1 MCLIIDEEMVKRK
14 MKRKK
19 TFAVLLCTAL
29 AAAASAAL
37 LLTGCGTNGPKR
49 PKLFNDTLPAV
60 EPDSGTHVSVA
71 AGGEPN
77 VIYKPPVDGSGYRY
91 GPSIMYYADGSCDAW
106 FSTPGYGGEW
116 DWITV
121 KHSDDGIHFG
131 SEKVVLVPTPDSMD
145 KFSCC
150 DPGVIY
156 FGGYYY
162 LGYTSTIVEGGV
174 NNNVFVARSRNAAGP
189 YEKWNGSG
197 WGGDPAPVV
206 YYDEGDTIYG
216 AGEPSMVVRD
226 GVLYFY
232 YTWACPDGEFIK
244 VATSDTAE
252 DWPARLTYRGD
263 AYEKINSQNSCDVTY
278 LEDAGK
284 FVAFTTQFR
293 FAENSGLVL
302 LESEDGITFRHTQY
316 LCEGLYK
323 HLHSLGVSKRPD
335 GHIQLKDKIF
345 VGYAF
350 SDGDGLNW
358 GKWAT
363 AFQHLELALYKGEPQ
378 PEGNGRLGVRCG
390 EWLTERPADPPMIAI
405 ATHPRVI
412 ELFAEEV
419 DANIGGLVWLD
430 PMLSAHEIKD
440 TSKLKFSGYDKSL
453 ISIKKGRISSNGST
467 GETTVKVRYNG
478 LETELKVYV
487 RSSVS
492 EFQGSSTKKV
502 VEFTPVIS
510 EYELT
515 AGQTHKPQIRG
526 LVRFSDNTWA
536 EAYNSDKMVS
546 AKRFPVTY
554 TVSDESVIKVN
565 DRGIITPKAPG
576 TAEVT
581 VTIAGEKSFVVKV
594 KVN

>member
-1 MCLIIDEEMVKRK
+1 
-14 MKRKK
+14 MKRKEETEIGK
-19 TFAVLLCTAL
+19 ILNLLLCILMADTL
-29 AAAASAAL
+29 LAAL
-37 LLTGCGTNGPKR
+37 LLNGCGTNSRKG
-49 PKLFNDTLPAV
+49 PKLFDDTLSAV
-60 EPDSGTHVSVA
+60 LPDPGKHVSISVR
-71 AGGEPN
+71 GEQN

-121 KHSDDGIHFG
+121 KHSKDGVNFG
-131 SEKVVLVPTPDSMD
+131 DEKVVLVPTPDSMD
-145 KFSCC
+145 RFSCC

-174 NNNVFVARSRNAAGP
+174 NNNVFVARSRNASGP
-189 YEKWNGSG
+189 YEKWNGNG

-206 YYDEGDTIYG
+206 YYDEDDAYYG

-252 DWPARLTYRGD
+252 DWPARLVYRGD
-263 AYEKINSQNSCDVTY
+263 AYEKINSQDSCDVTY
-278 LEDAGK
+278 LEDAGI

-302 LESEDGITFRHTQY
+302 LESDDGITFRHTQY

-335 GHIQLKDKIF
+335 GHIQLKDDIF

-350 SDGDGLNW
+350 SDGEGMNW

-363 AFQHLELALYKGEPQ
+363 AFQHVSLSLYEGEPQ
-378 PEGNGRLGVRCG
+378 PEGNGKPGVLCG
-390 EWLTERPADPPMIAI
+390 EWLIERPKDPPMIAI
-405 ATHPRVI
+405 ATYPRIV
-412 ELFAEEV
+412 EMFPDEK
-419 DANIGGLVWLD
+419 DAGVSFVWLD
-430 PMLSAHEIKD
+430 PMLSAYELTD
-440 TSKLKFSGYDKSL
+440 TGRLKFSGYDTSL
-453 ISIKKGRISSNGST
+453 ISIKNGKITSKGRT
-467 GETTVKVRYNG
+467 GNTVVKVRYKG
-478 LETELKVYV
+478 LETEFKVYV
-487 RSSVS
+487 HGSFT
-492 EFQGSSTKKV
+492 EFQGSSSKTV
-502 VEFTPVIS
+502 EEFTPVTG
-510 EYELT
+510 EFELT
-515 AGQTHKPQIRG
+515 ANQKHSPQIRG

-554 TVSDESVIKVN
+554 TVSDNSIVSVS
-565 DRGIITPKAPG
+565 DRGLITPLSPGKA
-576 TAEVT
+576 TVT
-581 VTIAGEKSFVVKV
+581 VTIAGGKSFTVTVRV
-594 KVN
+594 LEQPDGV